1 MRRWSFSHPLKMVKR
16 DSHGKGWSAK
26 LYDKAASAPRVSLPK
41 YNQILS
47 QVFWNRI
54 GVLCP
59 ITCQYQW
66 GLKRDPWF
74 FFGCVVCQLSERER
88 KKTCSVWC
96 WGLYFY
102 LSRGTNETVPS
113 FNLGHRFRQS
123 YQCST
128 IHHLNPVKKI
138 NIMMGQK
145 VFT

>member
-16 DSHGKGWSAK
+16 DSHDRGWSAK
-26 LYDKAASAPRVSLPK
+26 LYDKAASAPRVSLSK

-54 GVLCP
+54 AVLCP
-59 ITCQYQW
+59 LPVSTNEGYRETWIFCY
-66 GLKRDPWF
+66 
-74 FFGCVVCQLSERER
+74 VVCQLSDRE

-96 WGLYFY
+96 YGLYFY
-102 LSRGTNETVPS
+102 LSRGTCKTVPS
-113 FNLGHRFRQS
+113 FNLGQRFRQS

-128 IHHLNPVKKI
+128 IHHLNRVKKI

>member
-26 LYDKAASAPRVSLPK
+26 LYDKAASAARVSLPK

-74 FFGCVVCQLSERER
+74 FFGCVVCQLSERE
-88 KKTCSVWC
+88 KKNLFRLMLRIIFLSV
-96 WGLYFY
+96 L
-102 LSRGTNETVPS
+102 GTNETVPG

>member
-66 GLKRDPWF
+66 ALKRDPWF
-74 FFGCVVCQLSERER
+74 FFGCVVCQLSER
-88 KKTCSVWC
+88 KKKHVPFDVEDYIFIYPGGPMKQYLALTLVTDLDSHISAV
-96 WGLYFY
+96 LY
-102 LSRGTNETVPS
+102 
-113 FNLGHRFRQS
+113 
-123 YQCST
+123 
-128 IHHLNPVKKI
+128 II
-138 NIMMGQK
+138 
-145 VFT
+145 

>member
-26 LYDKAASAPRVSLPK
+26 LHDKAASAPRVSLPK

-74 FFGCVVCQLSERER
+74 FFRLCCMSIIRERE
-88 KKTCSVWC
+88 KKLVPFDVEDYIFICPGGPMKQYLALTLVTDLDSHISAL
-96 WGLYFY
+96 LY
-102 LSRGTNETVPS
+102 
-113 FNLGHRFRQS
+113 
-123 YQCST
+123 
-128 IHHLNPVKKI
+128 II
-138 NIMMGQK
+138 
-145 VFT
+145 

>member
-74 FFGCVVCQLSERER
+74 FFGCVVCQLSERE
-88 KKTCSVWC
+88 KKNLFRLMLRIIFLSV
-96 WGLYFY
+96 L
-102 LSRGTNETVPS
+102 GTNETVPG
-113 FNLGHRFRQS
+113 FNLSHRFRQS

>member
-54 GVLCP
+54 GVLCS

-74 FFGCVVCQLSERER
+74 FFRLCCMSIIRERE
-88 KKTCSVWC
+88 KKLVPFDVEDYIFICPGGPMKQYLALTLVADLDSHISAV
-96 WGLYFY
+96 LY
-102 LSRGTNETVPS
+102 
-113 FNLGHRFRQS
+113 
-123 YQCST
+123 
-128 IHHLNPVKKI
+128 II
-138 NIMMGQK
+138 
-145 VFT
+145 

>member
-1 MRRWSFSHPLKMVKR
+1 MRRWSFSHPLKIVKR
-16 DSHGKGWSAK
+16 DSHDRGWSAK
-26 LYDKAASAPRVSLPK
+26 LYDKAASAPRVSLSK

-54 GVLCP
+54 AVLCP
-59 ITCQYQW
+59 LPVSTNEGYLQGDLDFFAMLYVNYQIE
-66 GLKRDPWF
+66 K
-74 FFGCVVCQLSERER
+74 

-96 WGLYFY
+96 YGLYFY
-102 LSRGTNETVPS
+102 LSRGTCKTVPS
-113 FNLGHRFRQS
+113 FNLGQRFRQS

-128 IHHLNPVKKI
+128 IHHLNRVKKI

>member
-74 FFGCVVCQLSERER
+74 FFGCVVCQLSERE
-88 KKTCSVWC
+88 KKKLVPFDVEDYIFICPGGPMKQYLALTLVTDLDSHISAL
-96 WGLYFY
+96 LY
-102 LSRGTNETVPS
+102 
-113 FNLGHRFRQS
+113 
-123 YQCST
+123 
-128 IHHLNPVKKI
+128 II
-138 NIMMGQK
+138 
-145 VFT
+145 

>member
-74 FFGCVVCQLSERER
+74 FFRLCCMSIIRERE
-88 KKTCSVWC
+88 KKLVPFDVEDYIFICPGGPMKQYLALTLVTDLDSHSSAL
-96 WGLYFY
+96 LY
-102 LSRGTNETVPS
+102 
-113 FNLGHRFRQS
+113 
-123 YQCST
+123 
-128 IHHLNPVKKI
+128 II
-138 NIMMGQK
+138 
-145 VFT
+145 